1 MQSFFTKQHLLFGLI
16 LLVSSFLVQSYLPW
30 WSIAL
35 AGFATAFFIKTT
47 TRFAFWTG
55 FIGNFALWFG
65 YMCLIHLRTEG
76 ILSNKVAQIL
86 PLQGNA
92 YLLMLIASL
101 LAALVG
107 GLATLAGN
115 TIKES

>member
-1 MQSFFTKQHLLFGLI
+1 MQSFFTKQHILFSII
-16 LLVSSFLVQSYLPW
+16 LLVSSFLLQSYLPW
-30 WSIAL
+30 WSLAI

-47 TRFAFWTG
+47 KRFAFWTG

-65 YMCLIHLRTEG
+65 YAWLIHVRTEG

-92 YLLMLIASL
+92 YLLMLVASV
-101 LAALVG
+101 LAALTG
-107 GLATLAGN
+107 GLAAWAGN
-115 TIKES
+115 SMRR